1 MKKVGTYIA
10 QSLQCGVVMGA
21 QARVKQNTC
30 VPCYDKKKQSDYEY
44 LTSCRYVS
52 HAYKQK

>member
-44 LTSCRYVS
+44 LTSCRYVR